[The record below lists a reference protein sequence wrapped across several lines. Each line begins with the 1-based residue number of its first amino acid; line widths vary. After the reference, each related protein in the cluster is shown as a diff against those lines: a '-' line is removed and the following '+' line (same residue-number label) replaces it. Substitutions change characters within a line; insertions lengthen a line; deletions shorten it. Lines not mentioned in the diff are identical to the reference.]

1 MYITWG
7 SGEENFTPKVQFT
20 AGLDWTMECIQKHS
34 REERE
39 TVIFSIGTS
48 RDGVKLL
55 LEFIMLRRREST
67 AREESA
73 SLSGLSPGAPRPSI
87 IARSAPVTRGS
98 FPTAGRNSDARTC
111 RTLQSW
117 LRAGIGLNPV

>member
-7 SGEENFTPKVQFT
+7 LGEENFTPKVRFT
-20 AGLDWTMECIQKHS
+20 AGLDWTIECIQKHS
-34 REERE
+34 REDRE
-39 TVIFSIGTS
+39 TVIFSIGAS

-55 LEFIMLRRREST
+55 LEFIMLRCCEST
-67 AREESA
+67 AHEEPA
-73 SLSGLSPGAPRPSI
+73 SLSGLSPGAPRPSV

-98 FPTAGRNSDARTC
+98 CPTAGGNSNARTC